1 MFAWKYVV
9 QAVTDPLVWGYAFL
23 FHGYAFALYSLS
35 LFLVRG
41 LLAVVVQV
49 ITLVAENYLSLFKP
63 TIIAGLG
70 FASWQAQL

>member
-49 ITLVAENYLSLFKP
+49 TLVAEKYWSLCKP